1 MFGATVPVA
10 PATFFADKERD
21 ISSPEIWN
29 HILLET
35 SDDLLLEDGNYLLN
49 EAL

>member
-1 MFGATVPVA
+1 MFATAPVA

-21 ISSPEIWN
+21 ASSPSVQD

-35 SDDLLLEDGNYLLN
+35 GDDFLLENGGYLLK
-49 EAL
+49 